1 MRTLILLLL
10 LSSCGNKNEEQE
22 VDSSMCLDKCVSI
35 NLKKVNQNENDASR
49 LCTDF
54 VLPKVKCY
62 TMNNETFYY
71 R

>member
-1 MRTLILLLL
+1 MKIILMIFLI
-10 LSSCGNKNEEQE
+10 SCGAKQDEHE
-22 VDSSMCLDKCVSI
+22 VDTSMCLESCVDR
-35 NLKKVNQNENDASR
+35 NLKKVNNNKLDASNY
-49 LCTDF
+49 CVDF